1 MRQKKTELTLDL
13 LQEDINGLAKDIINI
28 NDSLDTALDCMWK
41 LCKWNIKMIEDFKKH
56 EEECDERI
64 WSVEEDYYDFVCLLW
79 EVEEKVKW
87 NRIILI
93 CIIVWLV
100 LRCWVLTFLFWF
112 RL

>member
-64 WSVEEDYYDFVCLLW
+64 WLW